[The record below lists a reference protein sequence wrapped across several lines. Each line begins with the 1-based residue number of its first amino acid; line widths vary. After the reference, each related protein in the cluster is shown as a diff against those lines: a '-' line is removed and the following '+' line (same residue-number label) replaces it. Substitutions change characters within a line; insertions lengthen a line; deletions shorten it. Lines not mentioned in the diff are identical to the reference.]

1 MKSRR
6 PIADL
11 PTAGKT
17 GSVRDMANQ
26 PKKPAKAKPDLN
38 RLAARIVAEA
48 TGQAPKTPDPA
59 PKRKR
64 AGGAKKIPPA

>member
-1 MKSRR
+1 
-6 PIADL
+6 
-11 PTAGKT
+11 
-17 GSVRDMANQ
+17 MANQ